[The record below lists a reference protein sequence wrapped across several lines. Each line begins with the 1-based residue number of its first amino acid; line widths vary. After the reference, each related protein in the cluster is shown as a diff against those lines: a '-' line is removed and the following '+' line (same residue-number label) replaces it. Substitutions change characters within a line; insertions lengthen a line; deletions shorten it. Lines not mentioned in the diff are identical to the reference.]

1 MTFSMIETSHGVA
14 HHIIWCPRCDRHNQS
29 SIKCLLYSYSECHSL
44 SFISSKRFEWTKLW
58 GTARLNHI
66 CTTQHEERFI
76 LLHIFNSQ
84 MNWTIATSYSIK
96 MTKHFVWSIK
106 GAEFSWKSILVCW
119 RLTKVM
125 PVHLLCSWSD
135 ILEVLFFTS
144 CLHIKWNLVKPSS
157 NFQFLWGSKCS
168 HNDTTNGLINEE
180 FSPFPLWNNKGL

>member
-1 MTFSMIETSHGVA
+1 MA
-14 HHIIWCPRCDRHNQS
+14 WRIILFDVPAVIGTISQALNVYFIAILNVIPSPS
-29 SIKCLLYSYSECHSL
+29 SLR
-44 SFISSKRFEWTKLW
+44 KRFEWTKLW

-180 FSPFPLWNNKGL
+180 FSPFPLWNKKGL